1 MPKQQQSCAQFN
13 VRMHPRNPYSAPIG
27 IAELARQFPD
37 VCDHVISRSA
47 NGHIV
52 YDWNAPGATYAVT
65 RALLKRDFALD
76 WQQPPQFLCPPVPG
90 RLNYLL
96 WVEDLVLQDAAAATS
111 VCVADIG
118 TGASAIFPLIGA
130 RRFGWSF
137 IALDSS
143 ADALE
148 HARANVDRN
157 CLQHL
162 VSLRLVPHDGNI
174 ADALALH
181 PSITHT
187 MCNPPFFSSSSSSA
201 WRQRAHAGGGGAL
214 ASRWRVP
221 PWSPSCTLKGAS
233 WSSWAK

>member
-111 VCVADIG
+111 V
-118 TGASAIFPLIGA
+118 
-130 RRFGWSF
+130 RK
-137 IALDSS
+137 
-143 ADALE
+143 
-148 HARANVDRN
+148 
-157 CLQHL
+157 
-162 VSLRLVPHDGNI
+162 
-174 ADALALH
+174 ALH
-181 PSITHT
+181 WE
-187 MCNPPFFSSSSSSA
+187 SA
-201 WRQRAHAGGGGAL
+201 HCFNDA
-214 ASRWRVP
+214 P
-221 PWSPSCTLKGAS
+221 N
-233 WSSWAK
+233 